1 MRFAL
6 INEIVAVGGAEDT
19 IHAPEVLLTST
30 ERNHLRLVV
39 ANTKGVL
46 TVRILTLFNPEE
58 ADATLVAKL
67 SNKLAQVV
75 DLVVAVEALGHES
88 KDAKAAIGADGT
100 DGAWKTALL
109 NILAWD
115 G

>member
-1 MRFAL
+1 MRFAR
-6 INEIVAVGGAEDT
+6 INEVVAVVGAENT
-19 IHAPEVLLTST
+19 VHAPKVLLTSA
-30 ERNHLRLVV
+30 EGNHLRLVV
-39 ANTKGVL
+39 VNTEGVL

-67 SNKLAQVV
+67 RCQLAQVV

-109 NILAWD
+109 NVLAWD